1 MGGAGVYQALYRKWR
16 PQVFDDVVG
25 QEHITETLKNQV
37 RSDRLSHAY
46 LFIGTRGTGKTTCA
60 KILAKAV
67 NCEQPVNGN
76 PCNCCPT
83 CRGIDDGTILD
94 VVEMDAASNNSVDDV
109 RLLRDEAIYSP
120 AGAKKRVYIVDEVH
134 MLSKPAFNALLKI
147 LEEPPAHLMFI
158 LATTELHKVPA
169 TILSRCQ
176 RHSFKR
182 ITPDKIAARLQ
193 YVAGQER
200 IALEPDAAQLLARLA
215 DGGMRDALTLLD
227 QCGGMERVTTET
239 VLSAMGMAGHFQ
251 TVKLL
256 EHIAAQDT
264 AEALAQFR
272 TLWQE
277 GKDPATVLD
286 ELAALLRDA
295 LMRAVAETGS
305 AALLSGGY
313 DDATLDGFIR
323 AFGAA
328 GLLANLNRIQ
338 ETRAAM
344 SQSVDPRLS
353 AELCLVRL
361 CRPELQGDLL
371 SLSERVAA
379 LEAGAP
385 RQAKAAPAPEAPKP
399 KAKAPAPKPAS
410 ADDPPPWDED
420 LIPPPPPWEERTY
433 TPPPLPQEERPFT
446 PPPLPKEEPR
456 FTPPPLPKEEPRFTP
471 PPLPKEEPAFTPPPL
486 PKEEPTFTPPL
497 LPKEESVPV
506 RAVSWEEICKA
517 AQSLMNPGQYSML
530 RNAAQVRGHMEDGVL
545 TVEMDRSLAYLMLNT
560 PEVAA
565 TLKKAAEP
573 LAGGTVRVRI
583 EPMESNEPTQL
594 RSLEELSRFGNVE
607 FK

>member
-1 MGGAGVYQALYRKWR
+1 
-16 PQVFDDVVG
+16 
-25 QEHITETLKNQV
+25 
-37 RSDRLSHAY
+37 
-46 LFIGTRGTGKTTCA
+46 
-60 KILAKAV
+60 
-67 NCEQPVNGN
+67 
-76 PCNCCPT
+76 
-83 CRGIDDGTILD
+83 
-94 VVEMDAASNNSVDDV
+94 
-109 RLLRDEAIYSP
+109 
-120 AGAKKRVYIVDEVH
+120 
-134 MLSKPAFNALLKI
+134 
-147 LEEPPAHLMFI
+147 MFI

-193 YVAGQER
+193 YVAEQEQ
-200 IALEPDAAQLLARLA
+200 IALEPEAAQLLARLA

-256 EHIAAQDT
+256 EHIASQD
-264 AEALAQFR
+264 ASGALAQFR
-272 TLWQE
+272 ALWQE

-286 ELAALLRDA
+286 ELAALQRDA
-295 LMRAVAETGS
+295 LMRAVAAKGS
-305 AALLSGGY
+305 AALLTGGY
-313 DDATLDGFIR
+313 DDETLDGFVS

-353 AELCLVRL
+353 AELCLIRL

-371 SLSERVAA
+371 SLSARVEA

-385 RQAKAAPAPEAPKP
+385 RQPKAAPAAAAP
-399 KAKAPAPKPAS
+399 KAKEPEPMPAPI
-410 ADDPPPWDED
+410 DEPPPWDED

-433 TPPPLPQEERPFT
+433 TPPPLP
-446 PPPLPKEEPR
+446 KEEPA
-456 FTPPPLPKEEPRFTP
+456 FAP
-471 PPLPKEEPAFTPPPL
+471 PPLPKEEPAFAPPPL
-486 PKEEPTFTPPL
+486 PKEEPAAAPTPAPAEA
-497 LPKEESVPV
+497 PKAA
-506 RAVSWEEICKA
+506 RAASWEEICGA
-517 AQSLMNPGQYSML
+517 VQRTMNPGQYSML
-530 RNAAQVRGHMEDGVL
+530 HNAAMVRGRMESGVL
-545 TVEMDRSLAYLMLNT
+545 TVEMDRSLAYMMLNT

-565 TLKKAAEP
+565 ILKQASEA
-573 LAGGTVRVRI
+573 LTGGSVQVRI
-583 EPMESNEPTQL
+583 EPMEPSDQTQL

>member
-1 MGGAGVYQALYRKWR
+1 M
-16 PQVFDDVVG
+16 FDDVVG

-67 NCEQPVNGN
+67 NCEHPVNGN

-134 MLSKPAFNALLKI
+134 MLSKPAFNSLLKI

-193 YVAGQER
+193 YVAEQEH

-227 QCGGMERVTTET
+227 QCGGMERVTSET

-256 EHIAAQDT
+256 EHIASQD
-264 AEALAQFR
+264 ASGALAQFR
-272 TLWQE
+272 ALWQE

-286 ELAALLRDA
+286 ELAALQRDA
-295 LMRAVAETGS
+295 LMRAVAAKGS
-305 AALLSGGY
+305 AALLTGGY
-313 DDATLDGFIR
+313 DDETLDGFVR

-353 AELCLVRL
+353 AELCLIRL

-371 SLSERVAA
+371 SLSARVEA

-385 RQAKAAPAPEAPKP
+385 RQPKAAPAAAAP
-399 KAKAPAPKPAS
+399 KAKEPEPEPKPAPI
-410 ADDPPPWDED
+410 DEPPPWDED

-433 TPPPLPQEERPFT
+433 TPPPLP
-446 PPPLPKEEPR
+446 KEEPA
-456 FTPPPLPKEEPRFTP
+456 FAP
-471 PPLPKEEPAFTPPPL
+471 PPLPKEEPAAAPPPAPAEA
-486 PKEEPTFTPPL
+486 PKAA
-497 LPKEESVPV
+497 
-506 RAVSWEEICKA
+506 RAASWEEICGA
-517 AQSLMNPGQYSML
+517 VQRTMNPGQYSML
-530 RNAAQVRGHMEDGVL
+530 HNAAMVRGRMESGVL
-545 TVEMDRSLAYLMLNT
+545 TVEMDRSLAYMMLNT
-560 PEVAA
+560 PDVSE
-565 TLKKAAEP
+565 TLRRAAEQ
-573 LAGGTVRVRI
+573 LTGGSVQVRI
-583 EPMESNEPTQL
+583 EPMEPSEQTQL

>member
-1 MGGAGVYQALYRKWR
+1 MGGAGLYQALYRKWR
-16 PQVFDDVVG
+16 PRVFDDVVG

-67 NCEQPVNGN
+67 NCENPVNGN

-193 YVAGQER
+193 YVAGQEH
-200 IALEPDAAQLLARLA
+200 IALEPEAAQLLARLA

-227 QCGGMERVTTET
+227 QCGGMERVTSET

-264 AEALAQFR
+264 SAALKQFR
-272 TLWQE
+272 ALWQE

-286 ELAALLRDA
+286 ELASLQRDA
-295 LMRAVAETGS
+295 LMRAVAAKGS
-305 AALLSGGY
+305 AALLTGGY
-313 DDATLDGFIR
+313 DDETLDGFVQS
-323 AFGAA
+323 FGAA
-328 GLLANLNRIQ
+328 GLLANLNQIQ

-344 SQSVDPRLS
+344 GQSVDPRLS
-353 AELCLVRL
+353 AELCLIRL

-379 LEAGAP
+379 LENGAP
-385 RQAKAAPAPEAPKP
+385 KQAKAAPAPKTEAPKP
-399 KAKAPAPKPAS
+399 KAKEPEPAR

-420 LIPPPPPWEERTY
+420 LIPPPPPWEE
-433 TPPPLPQEERPFT
+433 PVFT
-446 PPPLPKEEPR
+446 PPPLPKEEPV
-456 FTPPPLPKEEPRFTP
+456 FTPPPLPKEEPVFTP
-471 PPLPKEEPAFTPPPL
+471 PPLPKEEPA
-486 PKEEPTFTPPL
+486 PT
-497 LPKEESVPV
+497 

-530 RNAAQVRGHMEDGVL
+530 HNAAMVRGRMEGNVL
-545 TVEMDRSLAYLMLNT
+545 TVELDRSLAYMMLNT

-573 LAGGTVRVRI
+573 LAGGSVQVRI
-583 EPMESNEPTQL
+583 EPMESSEPTQL